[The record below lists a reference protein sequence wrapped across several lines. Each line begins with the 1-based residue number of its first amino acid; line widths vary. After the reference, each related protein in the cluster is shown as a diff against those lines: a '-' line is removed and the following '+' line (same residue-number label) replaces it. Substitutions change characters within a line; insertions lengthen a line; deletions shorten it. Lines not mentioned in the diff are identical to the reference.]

1 MWSRIVSLVDDLN
14 YEDEDDYESDIPLH
28 GEDHGASRGEE
39 LDLVKQELEK
49 LFSNC
54 FITRYKDRALKLR
67 EELRESETRSQDLS
81 HEYSR
86 LIQERENELT
96 ALRKELEEV

>member
-49 LFSNC
+49 KSLQMQ
-54 FITRYKDRALKLR
+54 FI
-67 EELRESETRSQDLS
+67 
-81 HEYSR
+81 
-86 LIQERENELT
+86 ENIE
-96 ALRKELEEV
+96 K

>member
-28 GEDHGASRGEE
+28 GEDHGASRGED

-54 FITRYKDRALKLR
+54 FFHYQVQGSG
-67 EELRESETRSQDLS
+67 SEVEGRTPRIRNAVTRSQS
-81 HEYSR
+81 
-86 LIQERENELT
+86 
-96 ALRKELEEV
+96 

>member
-49 LFSNC
+49 L
-54 FITRYKDRALKLR
+54 
-67 EELRESETRSQDLS
+67 
-81 HEYSR
+81 
-86 LIQERENELT
+86 
-96 ALRKELEEV
+96 